1 MAEMTYPI
9 SKQFLS
15 SSLIYQ
21 DHHGFKK
28 QRVFLKSFSANYFI
42 CVAFQLPD
50 LLLKVDTFA
59 FRVIIALLAIIQ
71 LQTAQL
77 FRDFWFIHMKNL

>member
-1 MAEMTYPI
+1 MAEMTYPN

-21 DHHGFKK
+21 DHHGFIK

-50 LLLKVDTFA
+50 LQFKNYTLVSGIT
-59 FRVIIALLAIIQ
+59 IALY
-71 LQTAQL
+71 
-77 FRDFWFIHMKNL
+77 F